1 MHSGVELS
9 SFQNKEFNTIDK
21 MLLNLWISTVN
32 MLVILFK
39 FIVYLIIFQ
48 FEFSYM
54 GQRV

>member
-21 MLLNLWISTVN
+21 MLLNLGIVTVN

-39 FIVYLIIFQ
+39 FIVYLIIFY
-48 FEFSYM
+48 FEFSHM
-54 GQRV
+54 GQRA

>member
-21 MLLNLWISTVN
+21 MQLNLWIITVN

-39 FIVYLIIFQ
+39 FIVYLIIFH

-54 GQRV
+54 GQRA